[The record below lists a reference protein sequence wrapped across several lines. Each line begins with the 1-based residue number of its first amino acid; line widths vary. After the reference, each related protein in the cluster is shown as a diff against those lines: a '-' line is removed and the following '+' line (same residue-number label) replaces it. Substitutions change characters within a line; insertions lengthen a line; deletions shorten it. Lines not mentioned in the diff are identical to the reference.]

1 MIRAGLLTSSICLSS
16 GRSILSKKLNN
27 KEGNNFTFFLLQTLL
42 FLICLLVVV
51 LSNLKSFYTI
61 SLLTLIYGIIY
72 GLLLVSAQWLYTI
85 ALKSGPAST
94 CSMIYSFGFIIP
106 TICSFIFWNEQI
118 NLLKILGISLAI
130 TVILLI
136 SLSKES
142 KKKNN
147 KFIIPLLLSTLS
159 SGGLGVLQKIQQKSS
174 IATEKGGFLFIAF
187 CIAFMFSLIF
197 TLINAK
203 RKSKVNTNQI
213 LFSIL
218 CGLCFGLANIVN
230 TTLAGLVPGSILF
243 PIQNIGVILLVSLLG
258 IIIFKE
264 KPSKNE
270 ILAFFLGFFSIIL
283 LSL

>member
-1 MIRAGLLTSSICLSS
+1 MIRAALLTSSICLSS

-118 NLLKILGISLAI
+118 NLLK
-130 TVILLI
+130 
-136 SLSKES
+136 
-142 KKKNN
+142 N
-147 KFIIPLLLSTLS
+147 KFLY
-159 SGGLGVLQKIQQKSS
+159 
-174 IATEKGGFLFIAF
+174 
-187 CIAFMFSLIF
+187 IF
-197 TLINAK
+197 
-203 RKSKVNTNQI
+203 
-213 LFSIL
+213 
-218 CGLCFGLANIVN
+218 
-230 TTLAGLVPGSILF
+230 
-243 PIQNIGVILLVSLLG
+243 
-258 IIIFKE
+258 
-264 KPSKNE
+264 
-270 ILAFFLGFFSIIL
+270 
-283 LSL
+283 